1 MRARTRDPAMKP
13 VPIAVVGF
21 GRFGTKHAISLLHH
35 LRFHLRCVVDPAV
48 EARDRAKSMGIEA
61 VSHLAEIPT
70 DVSAAAVVTPSDT
83 HAEVAVDLMRRGMD
97 VLVEKPLATS
107 EPDIARLLA
116 AARDTGRVLCT
127 GHVERFNDK
136 TVRMCQG
143 EMVEFRR
150 VSRGSRDGR
159 HAVLDLLVHDLDLF
173 AYWLDVPKDG
183 AIQVTAGRLGD
194 REIEVACMV
203 GGVPLRLRAG
213 YGASATQAVVL
224 CGAGSPAAATLTRA
238 ADARNPRAL
247 YGRDGL
253 TRQYSAFHQ
262 RLCGLDA
269 PIADG
274 MAGSAAARRALAI
287 LRSL

>member
-1 MRARTRDPAMKP
+1 MKP
-13 VPIAVVGF
+13 VPIAVMGF
-21 GRFGTKHAISLLHH
+21 GRFGALHATSLIHH
-35 LRFHLRCVVDPAV
+35 PRFHLRCVVDPDAT
-48 EARDRAKSMGIEA
+48 ARDRANSMGVEA
-61 VSHLAEIPT
+61 VSNLAEIPT

-83 HAEVAVDLMRRGMD
+83 HADVAIALMRRGMD

-116 AARDTGRVLCT
+116 AARETGRVLCT
-127 GHVERFNDK
+127 GHVERFNA
-136 TVRMCQG
+136 TTIRMCEG
-143 EMVEFRR
+143 EVVEFRR
-150 VSRGSRDGR
+150 VSRGSCDAR

-183 AIQVTAGRLGD
+183 AIEVTAGRLDD
-194 REIEVACMV
+194 REIEVACTI

-213 YGASATQAVVL
+213 YGASATEAVVL
-224 CGAGSPAAATLTRA
+224 CGAGSRVAAALARA
-238 ADARNPRAL
+238 ADTRNPRAL
-247 YGRDGL
+247 FGRDGL

-287 LRSL
+287 LRAL